1 MLKGDKVILRAM
13 RPDDLERLT
22 EFRNDV
28 ELNLLA
34 GWLPAPVALREIE
47 REFNAAASRR
57 ADDVVWFAVDAQSR
71 FIGQCLLQHF
81 DQTARSCEIS
91 ISIGDRDFWNRG
103 YGRDAVRLL
112 LKYAFRLRN
121 LERVWL
127 TVNSSNARAIKAFT
141 AVGFVEEGRLRRHV
155 WIDGAFDDLVH
166 MGILREEWQRP
177 AGTQDEE
184 DAHAEDGA

>member
-1 MLKGDKVILRAM
+1 MLKGDKVILRAI
-13 RPDDLERLT
+13 RPDDLERLA

-34 GWLPAPVALREIE
+34 GSLPAPTTLHEME
-47 REFNAAASRR
+47 REFEAAGSGPAEDAVR
-57 ADDVVWFAVDAQSR
+57 FAIDTQGR
-71 FIGQCLLQHF
+71 IIGQCFLGTF
-81 DQTARSCEIS
+81 DQTARSCEAGV
-91 ISIGDRDFWNRG
+91 SIGDRDFWNRG

-127 TVNSSNARAIKAFT
+127 TVNASNARAIKAFS

-155 WIDGAFDDLVH
+155 WIDGAFDDLLY
-166 MGILREEWQRP
+166 MGILREDWQRP
-177 AGTQDEE
+177 AWTPVEE
-184 DAHAEDGA
+184 DADAKDGA